1 MLNYNGW
8 KPKEIITQ
16 YEQELPVLQSNLE
29 NLFKKYP
36 RLKEKQQI
44 ILQKYALYAQYETI
58 EKLNKEDIISN
69 EVTVHEHSQIMDQL
83 VKSED
88 SI

>member
-1 MLNYNGW
+1 ML
-8 KPKEIITQ
+8 TQ
-16 YEQELPVLQSNLE
+16 YEQELSILQSNLE
-29 NLFKKYP
+29 NLLEKHP
-36 RLKEKQQI
+36 SLKQKQQI

-69 EVTVHEHSQIMDQL
+69 EVAEHEQSQVMDKL